1 MNVKRMK
8 NKKDILHPDH
18 LEHVREIAQDELRA
32 IRIMLL
38 NQWHWVL
45 LSLLGLIVL
54 LYFFNP
60 LPPSKIVLASGQAN
74 SSLEVWAK
82 RYQQYFLDA
91 GVNLELVPTKGAQ
104 ENIELI
110 NQKKVHAA
118 LSQGGMPVS
127 REGIYSLGS
136 IGFMPLWLFYR
147 ADGFDDPNQFLE
159 KKKIS
164 VNVPGSGTHRLIETI
179 LAQHELKIG
188 QQSNFIELPS
198 VPSVKELL
206 AGKIDAVAL
215 VAGMESGNVQS
226 ILKDPS
232 IKIYDF
238 GMARAYEKHLDFI
251 EVVNVPR
258 GAIDMKPI
266 TPQKDVAMP
275 ATTTVLLVDED
286 LHPAIQYLFLKAS
299 KDLNKEYKPF
309 FNRPGGFPA
318 YLDPTVPESE
328 IAERFYEH
336 GLFPLDRFVPFWL
349 ASFLDRAWFYLVAA
363 LAVVYPLMRISPQ
376 YRLVDFKLSLDRAYA
391 VLKSIEKEV
400 ERSHAIVELEAQS
413 DALNQLIHSTKKLWV
428 PIGCK
433 ESYFQLMQ
441 NIGIVEAEI
450 AKKLEEARSAE

>member
-1 MNVKRMK
+1 MK
-8 NKKDILHPDH
+8 NKKDLLHPDH
-18 LEHVREIAQDELRA
+18 LAHVKEIAQDELRA
-32 IRIMLL
+32 IRIMLF
-38 NQWHWVL
+38 NQWKWVL
-45 LSLLGLIVL
+45 LSLLGLILL

-60 LPPSKIVLASGQAN
+60 LPPSRISLASGQAN

-82 RYQQYFLDA
+82 RYQQYFLEA
-91 GVNLELVPTKGAQ
+91 GINLELVSTKGAQ
-104 ENIELI
+104 ENIDLI
-110 NQKKVHAA
+110 NNKKVHVA
-118 LSQGGMPVS
+118 LSQGGMPVN
-127 REGIYSLGS
+127 REGISSLGS

-147 ADGFDDPNQFLE
+147 TDGFNDPNQFLS

-164 VNVPGSGTHRLIETI
+164 INVPGSGTHRLIETI
-179 LAQHELKIG
+179 LAQHELSISK
-188 QQSNFIELPS
+188 QANFIELPS

-226 ILKDPS
+226 ILQDPS

-251 EVVNVPR
+251 EVVNVPM

-266 TPQKDVAMP
+266 TPQKDVLMP
-275 ATTTVLLVDED
+275 ATTTVLLVDQD

-299 KDLNKEYKPF
+299 KDLNKDYKPF

-318 YLDPTVPESE
+318 YLDPTVPESD

-349 ASFLDRAWFYLVAA
+349 ASFLDRAWFYLIAA

-376 YRLVDFKLSLDRAYA
+376 YRLVDFKLSLDRAYG
-391 VLKSIEKEV
+391 VLKTIEKEV
-400 ERSHAIVELEAQS
+400 ERSRTIVELETQS
-413 DALNQLIHSTKKLWV
+413 DALHQLIHSTKKLWV

-441 NIGIVEAEI
+441 NIGIVQDEI
-450 AKKLEEARSAE
+450 AKKLDEGRLS

>member
-1 MNVKRMK
+1 MK

-18 LEHVREIAQDELRA
+18 LAHVKEIAQDELRA

-38 NQWHWVL
+38 NQWKWVL
-45 LSLLGLIVL
+45 LALLGLIVL

-60 LPPSKIVLASGQAN
+60 LPPSKISLASGQAN

-82 RYQQYFLDA
+82 RYQQYFLEA
-91 GVNLELVPTKGAQ
+91 GINLELVSTKGAQ
-104 ENIELI
+104 ENIDLI
-110 NQKKVHAA
+110 NNKKVHVA
-118 LSQGGMPVS
+118 LSQGGMPVN
-127 REGIYSLGS
+127 RDGIYSLGS

-147 ADGFDDPNQFLE
+147 TEGFDNPNQFLS

-164 VNVPGSGTHRLIETI
+164 INVPGSGTHRLIETI
-179 LAQHELKIG
+179 LAQHELSISK
-188 QQSNFIELPS
+188 QANFVELPS
-198 VPSVKELL
+198 APSVKELL

-226 ILKDPS
+226 ILQDPS

-238 GMARAYEKHLDFI
+238 EMARAYEKHLDYI
-251 EVVNVPR
+251 EVVNVPL

-266 TPQKDVAMP
+266 KPQKDVVMP
-275 ATTTVLLVDED
+275 ATTTVLLVDKD

-299 KDLNKEYKPF
+299 KDLNKDYKPF

-318 YLDPTVPESE
+318 YLDPTVPESD
-328 IAERFYEH
+328 IAEHFYEH

-391 VLKSIEKEV
+391 VLKTIEKEV
-400 ERSHAIVELEAQS
+400 ERSHAIVELETQS

-441 NIGIVEAEI
+441 NIGIVEGEI
-450 AKKLEEARSAE
+450 AKKLGEERLS